1 MKNWLIGKDPDA
13 GRDWIQEE
21 KGTTEDEI
29 AEWHHQ
35 LNGHEFEQALED
47 DSEGQGSLESCSSWG
62 CRELAITEGPNNNN
76 MRKKEILPLESTW
89 IDLEGIVLSEI
100 SQRKIN

>member
-1 MKNWLIGKDPDA
+1 MVG
-13 GRDWIQEE
+13 
-21 KGTTEDEI
+21 
-29 AEWHHQ
+29 WHHQ

-47 DSEGQGSLESCSSWG
+47 DSEGHRSLECCSSWG
-62 CRELAITEGPNNNN
+62 HRELDTTERLNNNN
-76 MRKKEILPLESTW
+76 TRKTDILPLESTW